1 MEQAVAAVLP
11 RLLEDIF
18 SIDQIMS
25 LILGE
30 FVRTIYHHGRPEL
43 IANILFEIC
52 RYYESCSN
60 ITEVINWI
68 CLCLKNFVQ
77 MEPFSYC
84 VWAISC
90 LFISVSNSSLLV
102 GLFHDIAKDS
112 DNYDEEVFI
121 FSALNFYSLP
131 QLTPDTRD
139 SFLST
144 FNASSF
150 PIFHKVAALCVSSD
164 HK

>member
-43 IANILFEIC
+43 ISNILFEIC

-60 ITEVINWI
+60 ITEVINCI
-68 CLCLKNFVQ
+68 FLCLNIFIQ
-77 MEPFSYC
+77 IYLFFYC
-84 VWAISC
+84 
-90 LFISVSNSSLLV
+90 F
-102 GLFHDIAKDS
+102 GT
-112 DNYDEEVFI
+112 
-121 FSALNFYSLP
+121 NFYKQRLI
-131 QLTPDTRD
+131 QLTT
-139 SFLST
+139 S
-144 FNASSF
+144 
-150 PIFHKVAALCVSSD
+150 
-164 HK
+164 